1 MTHEEIREL
10 AQDSKFLKILEV
22 AMIRTAGAV
31 ALENTTAYQPS
42 GIVKRHNEAL
52 RIIQNL
58 QDERQKFA
66 ILIAKTENVN
76 TLITFDS
83 SRKFVWPED
92 MTSFDTIVTNTCSAN
107 FNVVAGLDYSETLPQ

>member
-10 AQDSKFLKILEV
+10 AQDNKFVRILEV

-42 GIVKRHNEAL
+42 GIVKRHTEAL

-58 QDERQKFA
+58 QDERKKFA

-76 TLITFDS
+76 SLITIDS
-83 SRKFVWPED
+83 SRNFVWPED
-92 MTSFDTIVTNTCSAN
+92 ITAFDSVMTNTCSAN
-107 FNVVAGLDYSETLPQ
+107 FNVVAGLEYAETQV